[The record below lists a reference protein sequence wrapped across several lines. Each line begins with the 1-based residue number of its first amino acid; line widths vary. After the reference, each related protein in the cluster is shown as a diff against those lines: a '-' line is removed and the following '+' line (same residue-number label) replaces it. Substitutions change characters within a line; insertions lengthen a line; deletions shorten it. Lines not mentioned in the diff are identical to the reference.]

1 MSKYGKS
8 SKFLGYERP
17 DGLIGIRNHV
27 AVIPTVCCANEVAK
41 KIDDQTEGTVAIPHE
56 CGCEVTSQL
65 EIPTRTLIGIGK
77 NPNVAAVLLVS
88 LGCETIDC
96 GYLVEEIG
104 RSKKPVE
111 LISIQDLGGTIK
123 TVEKG
128 VRIVQKM
135 VQNASQMERKLCDID
150 TLIVATKCGGSD
162 LTSGL
167 AANPAVGITS
177 DMVVKREGTVIIAE
191 TPELMGAEHLLAE
204 RAVNKDVANRI
215 YEIIDFWEQRAKDE
229 GEHFHLI
236 TSGNIEGGLTTIE
249 EKSLGAV
256 YKAGSSPVQGVIEYA
271 EKPSKKG
278 LFIMNTTGD
287 DINSD
292 TGMLGGGAQ
301 ILLFT
306 TGRGSP
312 VGSPIA
318 PVIKIT
324 GNPHTF
330 ERMNDNMDI
339 NAGTI
344 IEGKE
349 TIEDVGK
356 RIFDEVLEVASGKQ
370 TKSEVLGHKEF
381 SIFRERG
388 HAY

>member
-1 MSKYGKS
+1 MTKHGKS
-8 SKFLGYERP
+8 LQFLGYERP
-17 DGLIGIRNHV
+17 DGSIGIRNHV
-27 AVIPTVCCANEVAK
+27 AVIPTVNCANEVAR
-41 KIDDQTEGTVAIPHE
+41 KIEDQTEGSVAVLHE

-65 EIPTRTLIGIGK
+65 EIPTRTLIGIGR

-96 GYLVEEIG
+96 ETLVEEIG
-104 RSKKPVE
+104 KSKKPVE
-111 LISIQDLGGTIK
+111 LIRIQDLGGTLK

-128 VRIVQKM
+128 VRIVREM
-135 VQNASQMERKLCDID
+135 VRNSSQEERKLCDVD
-150 TLIVATKCGGSD
+150 SLIVATKCGGSD

-167 AANPAVGITS
+167 AANPAVGVTS
-177 DMVVKREGTVIIAE
+177 DRIVERGGTVFIAE
-191 TPELMGAEHLLAE
+191 TPELMGAEHILAK
-204 RAVNKDVANRI
+204 RAVNKQVAKRI
-215 YEIIDFWEQRAKDE
+215 FEIIDYWEQRAKDE
-229 GEHFHLI
+229 GERFHLI
-236 TSGNIEGGLTTIE
+236 TSGNIQGGLTTIE

-271 EKPSKKG
+271 ETPSEKG

-306 TGRGSP
+306 TGRGTP

-318 PVIKIT
+318 PVLKIT

-330 ERMNDNMDI
+330 EKMKDNMDI

-344 IEGKE
+344 IDGKE
-349 TIEDVGK
+349 TIEEVGQ
-356 RIFDEVLEVASGKQ
+356 RIFDEILEVASGKQ

-381 SIFRERG
+381 AIFRERG

>member
-1 MSKYGKS
+1 M
-8 SKFLGYERP
+8 
-17 DGLIGIRNHV
+17 
-27 AVIPTVCCANEVAK
+27 
-41 KIDDQTEGTVAIPHE
+41 
-56 CGCEVTSQL
+56 
-65 EIPTRTLIGIGK
+65 
-77 NPNVAAVLLVS
+77 
-88 LGCETIDC
+88 
-96 GYLVEEIG
+96 
-104 RSKKPVE
+104 
-111 LISIQDLGGTIK
+111 
-123 TVEKG
+123 
-128 VRIVQKM
+128 
-135 VQNASQMERKLCDID
+135 
-150 TLIVATKCGGSD
+150 
-162 LTSGL
+162 
-167 AANPAVGITS
+167 
-177 DMVVKREGTVIIAE
+177 
-191 TPELMGAEHLLAE
+191 
-204 RAVNKDVANRI
+204 
-215 YEIIDFWEQRAKDE
+215 
-229 GEHFHLI
+229 I

-256 YKAGSSPVQGVIEYA
+256 HKAGSSPVQGVIEYA
-271 EKPSKKG
+271 ERPSEKG

-306 TGRGSP
+306 TGRGTP

-330 ERMNDNMDI
+330 EKMKDNMDI

-349 TIEDVGK
+349 TIEEVGQ
-356 RIFDEVLEVASGKQ
+356 RIFDEILEVASGKQ

-381 SIFRERG
+381 AIFRERG